1 MKINT
6 ALILCAGYGKRLNPL
21 TLTKPK
27 PLIEVNNITLLENTI
42 NLIKKLN
49 IKKIKINTFYLKNQI
64 ENFILKKDFDLDI
77 EVINDGDQI
86 LDTGGGILNL
96 VENSNENDFIVFNPD
111 TIWNSKYLQTI
122 KEMENFYFNNEVQN
136 ILMVVN
142 KQISYDKNLKGDFSF
157 KLNKLLNYEDRNYIF
172 TGCQIINKNLFSN
185 YKNTS
190 FSIPKIWNELIN
202 DQKLYGFESLNE
214 FTHITNLEIYNKLIK
229 N

>member
-21 TLTKPK
+21 TLKKPK

-64 ENFILKKDFDLDI
+64 ENFVLKKDFDLNI

-190 FSIPKIWNELIN
+190 FSISKIWNELIN

-214 FTHITNLEIYNKLIK
+214 FIHITNLEIYNKLIK

>member
-64 ENFILKKDFDLDI
+64 ENFILKKDFDLNI
-77 EVINDGDQI
+77 EIINDGDQI

-96 VENSNENDFIVFNPD
+96 VENSNENNFIVFNPD

-172 TGCQIINKNLFSN
+172 TGCQIINKGLFSN

-190 FSIPKIWNELIN
+190 FSISKIWNELIN

-214 FTHITNLEIYNKLIK
+214 FIHITNLKIYNKLIK

>member
-64 ENFILKKDFDLDI
+64 ENFILKKDFDLNI
-77 EVINDGDQI
+77 EVINDGDKI

-190 FSIPKIWNELIN
+190 FSISKIWNELIN

-214 FTHITNLEIYNKLIK
+214 FIHIANLEIYNQLIK

>member
-27 PLIEVNNITLLENTI
+27 PLIDVNNITLLENTI

-64 ENFILKKDFDLDI
+64 ENFILKKDFDLNI

-190 FSIPKIWNELIN
+190 FSISKIWNELIN

>member
-21 TLTKPK
+21 TLKKPK

-64 ENFILKKDFDLDI
+64 ENFILKKDFDLNI
-77 EVINDGDQI
+77 EIINDGEQI

-96 VENSNENDFIVFNPD
+96 VENSNENDFLVFNPD

-136 ILMVVN
+136 ILMVV
-142 KQISYDKNLKGDFSF
+142 
-157 KLNKLLNYEDRNYIF
+157 
-172 TGCQIINKNLFSN
+172 INK
-185 YKNTS
+185 
-190 FSIPKIWNELIN
+190 
-202 DQKLYGFESLNE
+202 
-214 FTHITNLEIYNKLIK
+214 
-229 N
+229 